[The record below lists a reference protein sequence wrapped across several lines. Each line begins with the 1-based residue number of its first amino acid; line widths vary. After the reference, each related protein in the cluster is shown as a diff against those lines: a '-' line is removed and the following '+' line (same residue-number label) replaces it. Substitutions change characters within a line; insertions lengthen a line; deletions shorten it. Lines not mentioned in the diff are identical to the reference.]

1 MADTSYPIE
10 KCGFFDSVNQD
21 RLYSAE
27 DMNQP
32 YKRLVSNGVFA
43 TPAGDPSNDFRVV
56 AASGLTVTV
65 KAGQGIFGDKW
76 FSMASDLA
84 VNVPANSGFETRLD
98 SIIARVDTRQSVR
111 AGSIVYRTGVAGS
124 QPQPPALDTT
134 TDVHEY
140 RLANVLVAAGASEI
154 TQANITDTRML
165 SECGFITSLV
175 NTVDTSVLAEQWIAA
190 FQEYYDENT
199 GAFAAW
205 VNQQKQAWSDL
216 MDQVQ
221 SDLSA
226 VNSLMRLQYV
236 GRTNTDIAYQSGV
249 YRLSAPI
256 TSFIPT
262 FDHGTDLLTVYING
276 IMLDNNMWEYDAVSQ
291 YAPNIVFNIVPPLES
306 GNKLVLEVLK
316 SVVPSDVSSTLSEL
330 AVVEQKLSDI
340 SADSGWI
347 SLPLDGGATAYD
359 TDNTPRA
366 RKIGNRVYLCGAFKY
381 SAAEVGSQISGVGVN
396 WAPEYDQRITVSI
409 IDATD
414 PVVIG
419 TAVLMIDTSGNII
432 LEDAST
438 TIPFDA
444 MITFDGCWS
453 V

>member
-1 MADTSYPIE
+1 MTDTSYPIE

-65 KAGQGIFGDKW
+65 KAGQAIFGDKW

-84 VNVPANSGFETRLD
+84 VNVPVNSGILPRLD

-111 AGSIVYRTGVAGS
+111 AGSIVYRTGVSG
-124 QPQPPALDTT
+124 QDPQPPALDTT
-134 TDVHEY
+134 TDVYEY
-140 RLANVLVAAGASEI
+140 RLANVLVAVGASEI
-154 TQANITDTRML
+154 TQANITDTRMTD
-165 SECGFITSLV
+165 ECGFVTALV
-175 NTVDTSVLAEQWIAA
+175 KSVDTSVLADQWIAA

-216 MDQVQ
+216 MAHVQ

-226 VNSLMRLQYV
+226 VNSLIRVQYV
-236 GRTNTDIAYQSGV
+236 GRTNTDIAYQSGM
-249 YRLSAPI
+249 YRLAAPI

-276 IMLDNNMWEYDAVSQ
+276 IMLDKNMWEYDAVSQ

-316 SVVPSDVSSTLSEL
+316 SVVPSDASSTLSEL
-330 AVVEQKLSDI
+330 ARVEQMLTNLMS
-340 SADSGWI
+340 DSGWI
-347 SLPLDGGATAYD
+347 TLNLDGGATAYD
-359 TDNTPRA
+359 SDNAPRA
-366 RKIGNRVYLCGAFKY
+366 RKIGNMVYLCGAFTF
-381 SAAEVGSQISGVGVN
+381 SGGVGAQISGVAVS
-396 WAPEYDQRITVSI
+396 WAPQYDQRIVGAI

-414 PVVIG
+414 PVVLG
-419 TAVLMIDTSGNII
+419 TAVLLIDTSGNII

>member
-84 VNVPANSGFETRLD
+84 VNVPVNSGIENRLD

-111 AGSIVYRTGVAGS
+111 AGSIVYRTGVAGHE
-124 QPQPPALDTT
+124 PQPPALDTT

-154 TQANITDTRML
+154 TQANITDTRMTD
-165 SECGFITSLV
+165 ECGFITALV
-175 NTVDTSVLAEQWIAA
+175 KSVDTSVLADQWITA
-190 FQEYYDENT
+190 FQEYYAENT

-221 SDLSA
+221 GDLSA
-226 VNSLMRLQYV
+226 VNSLARVQAV
-236 GRTNTDIAYQSGV
+236 ETTNYIVSLGGQ
-249 YRLSAPI
+249 YRLSVPLD
-256 TSFIPT
+256 SLIPT
-262 FDHGTDLLTVYING
+262 FNPNTDLLNIYING
-276 IMLDNNMWEYDAVSQ
+276 IMLDTNMWSYDGTSS
-291 YAPNIVFNIVPPLES
+291 YAPNVIFNFTPPSAE
-306 GNKLVLEVLK
+306 NKLVLEVLK
-316 SVVPSDVSSTLSEL
+316 SVVPSDASSTLSEL
-330 AVVEQKLSDI
+330 ARVEQKLSDI

-347 SLPLDGGATAYD
+347 ALSLEGGATAFD

-381 SAAEVGSQISGVGVN
+381 AAAEVGSQISGVAVS
-396 WAPEYDQRITVSI
+396 WAPQYDQRITVSI
-409 IDATD
+409 LDATD

-419 TAVLMIDTSGNII
+419 TAVLLIDTSGKIT

>member
-84 VNVPANSGFETRLD
+84 VNVPVNSGIENRLD

-111 AGSIVYRTGVAGS
+111 AGSIVYRTGVAGHE
-124 QPQPPALDTT
+124 PQPPALDTT

-154 TQANITDTRML
+154 TQANITDTRM
-165 SECGFITSLV
+165 SNECGWVASLV
-175 NTVDTSVLAEQWIAA
+175 KTPDTSVLYDQWAA
-190 FQEYYDENT
+190 AYQEYYDENT

-216 MDQVQ
+216 MDEVQ

-226 VNSLMRLQYV
+226 VNSLARVQAVEDTANMAMI
-236 GRTNTDIAYQSGV
+236 GGA
-249 YRLSAPI
+249 YRLTAPI
-256 TSFIPT
+256 TSYIPT
-262 FDHGTDLLTVYING
+262 FNPNTDLLNIYING
-276 IMLDNNMWEYDAVSQ
+276 IMLDANMWTYDGTSE
-291 YAPNIVFNIVPPLES
+291 YAPNVIFNFTPPS
-306 GNKLVLEVLK
+306 AGNKLVLEVLK

-330 AVVEQKLSDI
+330 ARVEQMLTNLMS
-340 SADSGWI
+340 DSGWI
-347 SLPLDGGATAYD
+347 TLTLDGGAAAYD
-359 TDNTPRA
+359 ADNTPRA
-366 RKIGNRVYLCGAFKY
+366 RKIGNRVYLCGAFTF
-381 SAAEVGSQISGVGVN
+381 AGAVGAQISGVAVS
-396 WAPEYDQRITVSI
+396 WAPKYDQRIVGAI

-414 PVVIG
+414 PVVLG
-419 TAVLMIDTSGNII
+419 TVVLLIDTSGNIA

-438 TIPFDA
+438 TIPFNA

-453 V
+453 I

>member
-84 VNVPANSGFETRLD
+84 VNVPVNSGIENRLD

-111 AGSIVYRTGVAGS
+111 AGAIVYRTGVAGHE
-124 QPQPPALDTT
+124 PQPPALDTT

-154 TQANITDTRML
+154 TQANITDTRM
-165 SECGFITSLV
+165 SDECGFVTSLV
-175 NTVDTSVLAEQWIAA
+175 KTVDTSVLYDQWAA
-190 FQEYYDENT
+190 AYQEYYDENT

-216 MDQVQ
+216 MDEVQ

-226 VNSLMRLQYV
+226 VNSLARVQAV
-236 GRTNTDIAYQSGV
+236 EDTANIAMIGGA
-249 YRLSAPI
+249 YRLTAPI
-256 TSFIPT
+256 TSYIPT
-262 FDHGTDLLTVYING
+262 FNPNTDLLNIYING
-276 IMLDNNMWEYDAVSQ
+276 IMLDANMWSYDGTSEYT
-291 YAPNIVFNIVPPLES
+291 PNVIFNFTPPS
-306 GNKLVLEVLK
+306 AGNKLVLEVLK

-330 AVVEQKLSDI
+330 ARVEQMLTNLMS
-340 SADSGWI
+340 DSGWI
-347 SLPLDGGATAYD
+347 TLTLDGGAAAYD
-359 TDNTPRA
+359 AENTPRA
-366 RKIGNRVYLCGAFKY
+366 RKIGNMVYLCGAFTF
-381 SAAEVGSQISGVGVN
+381 AGAVGAQISGVAVS
-396 WAPEYDQRITVSI
+396 WAPEHDQRIVGAI

-414 PVVIG
+414 PVVLG
-419 TAVLMIDTSGNII
+419 TVVLLIDTSGNIT
-432 LEDAST
+432 LENAST
-438 TIPFDA
+438 TIPFNA

-453 V
+453 I

>member
-43 TPAGDPSNDFRVV
+43 TPSGTPSNDFRAVE
-56 AASGLTVTV
+56 ASGMTVTV

-84 VNVPANSGFETRLD
+84 VIVPANSGIEHRLD

-111 AGSIVYRTGVAGS
+111 AGSIVYRTGVAG
-124 QPQPPALDTT
+124 QNPQPPALDTT

-154 TQANITDTRML
+154 TQANITDTRMTD
-165 SECGFITSLV
+165 ECGFITALV
-175 NTVDTSVLAEQWIAA
+175 KTVDTSVLADQWITA

-205 VNQQKQAWSDL
+205 VNQQKQAWADL

-226 VNSLMRLQYV
+226 VNSLARVQAV
-236 GRTNTDIAYQSGV
+236 INTGYIQQIGGQ
-249 YRLSAPI
+249 YRLGTVLSSLIP
-256 TSFIPT
+256 SFNAN
-262 FDHGTDLLTVYING
+262 TDLLNVYING
-276 IMLDNNMWEYDAVSQ
+276 IQLDSNMWTYDGTSAF
-291 YAPNIVFNIVPPLES
+291 APNIIFNFTPPATS
-306 GNKLVLEVLK
+306 NKLVIEVLK
-316 SVVPSDVSSTLSEL
+316 SVIPSDAASALSVIGILDQKIAAATSDTGWTTLAL
-330 AVVEQKLSDI
+330 T
-340 SADSGWI
+340 
-347 SLPLDGGATAYD
+347 GGAASFD
-359 TDNTPRA
+359 ADNTPRA
-366 RKIGNRVYLCGAFKY
+366 RKIGNRVFLCGAFKG
-381 SAAEVGSQISGVGVN
+381 AAVGAQISGVPVG
-396 WAPEYDQRITVSI
+396 WAPSYTQYITSAIVSG
-409 IDATD
+409 TS
-414 PVVIG
+414 VIG
-419 TAVLMIDTSGNII
+419 TAVLSVDSSGDITINSATGSIP
-432 LEDAST
+432 LDAKVL
-438 TIPFDA
+438 I
-444 MITFDGCWS
+444 DGCWS
-453 V
+453 VE

>member
-84 VNVPANSGFETRLD
+84 VNVPVNSGIENRLD

-111 AGSIVYRTGVAGS
+111 AGSIVYRTGVAGHE
-124 QPQPPALDTT
+124 PQPPALDTT

-154 TQANITDTRML
+154 TQANITDTRM
-165 SECGFITSLV
+165 SDECGWVASLV
-175 NTVDTSVLAEQWIAA
+175 KTPDTSVLYEQWAA
-190 FQEYYDENT
+190 AYQEYYDENT

-216 MDQVQ
+216 MDEVQ

-226 VNSLMRLQYV
+226 VNSLARVQAV
-236 GRTNTDIAYQSGV
+236 EDTANIAMIGGA
-249 YRLSAPI
+249 YRLTAPI
-256 TSFIPT
+256 TSYIST
-262 FDHGTDLLTVYING
+262 FNPNTDLLNIYING
-276 IMLDNNMWEYDAVSQ
+276 IMLDANMWSYDGTSE
-291 YAPNIVFNIVPPLES
+291 YAPNVVFNFTPPS
-306 GNKLVLEVLK
+306 AGNKLVLEVLK

-330 AVVEQKLSDI
+330 ARVEQMLTNLMS
-340 SADSGWI
+340 DSGWI
-347 SLPLDGGATAYD
+347 TLTLDGGAAAYD
-359 TDNTPRA
+359 AENTPRA
-366 RKIGNRVYLCGAFKY
+366 RKIGNMVYLCGAFTF
-381 SAAEVGSQISGVGVN
+381 AGAVGAQISGVAVS
-396 WAPEYDQRITVSI
+396 WAPEYDQRIVGAI

-414 PVVIG
+414 PVVLG
-419 TAVLMIDTSGNII
+419 TVVLLIDTSGNIA

-438 TIPFDA
+438 TIPFNA

-453 V
+453 I